1 MHADSDDDALIAR
14 IRDGDEAALRPLF
27 DRYEGLVRSRL
38 ARRIPPDL
46 TRKFAVE
53 DVLQETYLTA
63 FVRIGDFESRGDGA
77 FGAWM
82 TKIALNKLREEIRR
96 FRATRRRG
104 ERQEVTKGARPDT
117 VYFEGQD
124 PSPSQFAMGRELELR
139 LETAI
144 ATLPEDYRRALDL
157 VQAKGQT
164 LREAA
169 EEMGRSHEAVKKLYA
184 RAVAKLAAIL
194 DPER

>member
-27 DRYEGLVRSRL
+27 DRYEGLLRSRL

-53 DVLQETYLTA
+53 DILQETYLTA
-63 FVRIGDFESRGDGA
+63 FIRIGDFESRGDGA
-77 FGAWM
+77 FGAWL

-117 VYFEGQD
+117 VYFQGQD

-139 LETAI
+139 LEAAM
-144 ATLPEDYRRALDL
+144 ATLSEDYRRALEL
-157 VQAKGQT
+157 VQAKRRT

-169 EEMGRSHEAVKKLYA
+169 EEMGRSHEAMKKLYA

>member
-1 MHADSDDDALIAR
+1 MNADADDDALIAR

-27 DRYEGLVRSRL
+27 DRYEARVRARVE
-38 ARRIPPDL
+38 RRIPADL
-46 TRKFAVE
+46 KRKFAVE
-53 DVLQETYLTA
+53 DILQEARLTA
-63 FVRIGDFESRGDGA
+63 YVRIGDFESRGEGA
-77 FGAWM
+77 FGAWLE
-82 TKIALNKLREEIRR
+82 KIALNKLREEIRR

-104 ERQEVTKGARPDT
+104 DRQEVTKGARPDT

-139 LETAI
+139 LEAAM

-157 VQAKGQT
+157 VQAQRRT

-169 EEMGRSHEAVKKLYA
+169 EEMGRSHEAMKKLYA

-194 DPER
+194 SPEL

>member
-1 MHADSDDDALIAR
+1 MPADSDDDALIAR

-38 ARRIPPDL
+38 VRRIPPDL

-77 FGAWM
+77 FGAWL

-139 LETAI
+139 LEAAI
-144 ATLPEDYRRALDL
+144 AALPEDYRRALDL
-157 VQAKGQT
+157 VQAKGRT

-184 RAVAKLAAIL
+184 RAVAKLAVIL
-194 DPER
+194 EPEM